1 MAGVATRWIERHL
14 VDEGASPLS
23 SPAFCVAKRDG
34 KVRGVVDF
42 RALNSATVGDGHP
55 MPRIRDILVRQG
67 RMMVFSTLDLKD
79 AFHQIPLHPDNR
91 PLTHTSTPR

>member
-1 MAGVATRWIERHL
+1 MWIERHL
-14 VDEGASPLS
+14 VEEGASPWS

-42 RALNSATVGDGHP
+42 RALNNATVGDGHP

-67 RMMVFSTLDLKD
+67 RMLVFSTLDLKD
-79 AFHQIPLHPDNR
+79 AFHQIPMHPESR
-91 PLTHTSTPR
+91 PLTCTSTPRGNVQ